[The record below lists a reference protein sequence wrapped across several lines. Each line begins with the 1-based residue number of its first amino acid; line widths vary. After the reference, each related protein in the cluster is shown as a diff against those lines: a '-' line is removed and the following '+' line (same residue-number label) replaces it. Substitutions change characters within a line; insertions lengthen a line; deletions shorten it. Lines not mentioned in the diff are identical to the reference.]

1 MDKNMFIL
9 ETTIK
14 GLSDEARKKILAHKK
29 EIIKYLCLCGAL
41 DYSTLEDFT
50 DCERYSNNVIAKVFE
65 IAGIE
70 IDVYS
75 LTEES
80 FENLVTDI
88 EDIINFQC
96 IDINDFEAPTI
107 DEWKIITYEN
117 TGDNNEWENKVESFI
132 ESQFKH
138 ESFAELA
145 EEYARKN
152 LDSFY
157 TWLMKNK
164 EDYK

>member
-14 GLSDEARKKILAHKK
+14 GLSDEAKEKILAHKK
-29 EIIKYLCLCGAL
+29 EIIKYLCLCGAF

-50 DCERYSNNVIAKVFE
+50 DCELYNCDVIAKVFE

-70 IDVYS
+70 IDVHS
-75 LTEES
+75 VTEES
-80 FENLVTDI
+80 YRNLVTGI
-88 EDIINFQC
+88 EDIINFSC
-96 IDINDFEAPTI
+96 IDINDIEAPTI
-107 DEWKIITYEN
+107 DEWKTVTYEN
-117 TGDNNEWENKVESFI
+117 TSDENEWKNKVESFI
-132 ESQFKH
+132 ESRFKH

-157 TWLMKNK
+157 TWLIKNN
-164 EDYK
+164 